1 MSSAASLGIDDY
13 EPLLLALQ
21 DELGVV
27 VPEMQRVS
35 LLERMQSL
43 LEGNNLDT
51 FAALAERISG
61 DDEIKSR
68 VLDVISQR
76 QSGWALS
83 APVINILHKYVLD
96 QLSKNARVWIV
107 GCGQGQMAYALAMEV
122 AQYEHTTGENKDIQ
136 IIATDHSAADIEQAK
151 KAVYTEHQLETLKD
165 EYINLYTAASNSG
178 NDRKIRERVT
188 ENLSFSQCSLKE
200 DFSSLDMMDLIIC
213 PDVLV
218 YYSNGVK
225 ASILSR
231 FAKQLKSGGIFLT
244 GNNQAVVPFSQDF
257 ERVEHPAGIFY
268 RKIG

>member
-1 MSSAASLGIDDY
+1 MSSEASLGIDDY

-27 VPEMQRVS
+27 VPEIQRVS
-35 LLERMQSL
+35 LLERVQTL
-43 LEGNNLDT
+43 LDDYDLDT
-51 FAALAERISG
+51 FATLAERVRG
-61 DDEIKSR
+61 DDEVKSQL
-68 VLDVISQR
+68 LDVISQR
-76 QSGWALS
+76 QSSWALS
-83 APVINILHKYVLD
+83 APVINILRKYVFE
-96 QLSKNARVWIV
+96 QLSNNARVWAV
-107 GCGQGQMAYALAMEV
+107 GCGQGQMAYALAMEL
-122 AQYEHTTGENKDIQ
+122 AQHEQEAGDSKDIQ

-151 KAVYTEHQLETLKD
+151 KAVYSEHQLETLKD
-165 EYINLYTAASNSG
+165 EYINLYTTASNNGSE
-178 NDRKIRERVT
+178 RKIRERVT

-200 DFSSLDMMDLIIC
+200 DFSSLHMMDLIIC

-244 GNNQAVVPFSQDF
+244 GNNQTVVPFSQDF

-268 RKIG
+268 RKKS